1 MSTPS
6 NDRDA
11 EVPEE
16 DRLEQLTPV
25 EQEPGDPEATTT
37 AERASTEESDANEAD
52 LLEQMAEVSGD
63 EDYPHGPEEE
73 A

>member
-1 MSTPS
+1 MSTSS
-6 NDRDA
+6 NDPIG

-25 EQEPGDPEATTT
+25 EEEPRDPEATTT

-52 LLEQMAEVSGD
+52 LLEQMAEVSED
-63 EDYPHGPEEE
+63 EDYPHGAEEE